1 MPILPHIPF
10 MGANGGAS
18 DKAAPLLRAIKK
30 TAKKNAMSEF
40 LVAKIMSEFLEE
52 VAAEVATGHPVRIP
66 CFGIFA
72 PKMVG
77 RTLRRPA
84 PCFVA
89 YKPFNQE
96 VFALC
101 SEAKAEH
108 GAKAL
113 KSSYTSHHPSSKKG
127 NRQRVFTGMASFRD
141 NLRAMQSKMGLV

>member
-1 MPILPHIPF
+1 M
-10 MGANGGAS
+10 ADS
-18 DKAAPLLRAIKK
+18 KK
-30 TAKKNAMSEF
+30 TAPLMRSVKAVAQKNGMSEF

-52 VAAEVATGHPVRIP
+52 VAREVASGQPVRIP
-66 CFGIFA
+66 GFGIFA

-89 YKPFNQE
+89 YRPFNHE

-101 SEAKAEH
+101 SDAKAEK

-113 KSSYTSHHPSSKKG
+113 KSSYTSHHPSSKRKS
-127 NRQRVFTGMASFRD
+127 NRQRVFTAMEAFRQ
-141 NLRAMQSKMGLV
+141 NLQAEQRRMGLV